1 MKFSVIIPTYNRE
14 NYILATLDSV
24 FKQSFRDFEIVIV
37 DNCST
42 DNTVAM
48 LEQRFSSHPQ
58 IKLIKNEKNLE
69 RSRARNV
76 GIEHASGDYVTF
88 LDSDDFFYPDC
99 LKDAHAFT
107 LAHPELKIFHNFYE
121 LIDSEG
127 KLVYKYAFPKS
138 LDNYH
143 LEIIR
148 GNFFSCIGVF
158 IAKEVIKATRFDENE
173 VVIGS
178 EDWDLWIRILGSN
191 KPGRIEKVNCGV
203 LHHEGRSLDKFTI
216 DSALVRVHYIADKIK
231 NDPALKSV
239 YGKYLHKFYASG
251 YLFAASSANSAKMF
265 NLARKLVFKAIK
277 YDWTCIFE
285 KKCIR
290 IFQIALF
297 KLKK

>member
-1 MKFSVIIPTYNRE
+1 MRFSVIIPTYNRE

-24 FKQSFRDFEIVIV
+24 FAQTFQDFEIVIV

-42 DNTVAM
+42 DNTVAI
-48 LEQRFSSHPQ
+48 LEERFSSHPQ
-58 IKLIKNEKNLE
+58 IRLVKNAQNLE

-76 GIEHASGDYVTF
+76 GIEHASGDFVTF

-99 LKDAHAFT
+99 LKDAHDFT
-107 LAHPELKIFHNFYE
+107 QANPELKIFHNYYE
-121 LIDSEG
+121 LIDG
-127 KLVYKYAFPKS
+127 DKKVVYKYVFPKS
-138 LDNYH
+138 LENHH

-158 IAKEVIKATRFDENE
+158 IAGEVIKENRFDENE

-178 EDWDLWIRILGSN
+178 EDWELWIRILAKH
-191 KPGRIEKVNCGV
+191 KPGRIEKINCGV

-231 NDPALKSV
+231 SDPGLNRA
-239 YGKYLHKFYASG
+239 YRKYLHKFYASG

-265 NLARKLVFKAIK
+265 NLARKLVFKAIG

-297 KLKK
+297 KIKK